1 MINQEVT
8 LDYIYE
14 LDPEV
19 GKLIETMM
27 VSSQKTLDKLIETQ
41 VELDKVNG
49 KLGVLLG
56 AFYEVMDVPVCSDP
70 D

>member
-19 GKLIETMM
+19 GKLVETMM
-27 VSSQKTLDKLIETQ
+27 ISSQKTLDKLVTTQ
-41 VELDKVNG
+41 VELDKSNR
-49 KLGVLLG
+49 KLGILLG
-56 AFYEVMDVPVCSDP
+56 AFYEVQDYPVCSED
-70 D
+70 